1 MLPCCDSQ
9 RTRARSVANQQA
21 SCPAPQ
27 VYVPCVHV
35 GHGLYVSTQAV
46 TAPCGKGDEAARCKR
61 VHTQTA
67 SELGFDRVLGLEW
80 AYRPRRGKGRDPVTG
95 LS

>member
-1 MLPCCDSQ
+1 MCMAYTYQHRQSRLL
-9 RTRARSVANQQA
+9 AEKEMKLHAAN
-21 SCPAPQ
+21 
-27 VYVPCVHV
+27 
-35 GHGLYVSTQAV
+35 
-46 TAPCGKGDEAARCKR
+46 